1 MAVARESFSSRLVSL
16 SKLIPIS
23 NKARLRSRR
32 PGPRVFLPLALL
44 AAWALPA
51 QVNEQSPE
59 DTRPSSFELG
69 TPSGCDADSRSAFSR
84 QALSA
89 ETRGDN
95 AAAAKLFRAAWS
107 ACPGNPLL
115 LIKAAQ
121 ALHREK
127 EYGQAAEAAREALL
141 HDPKNV
147 QGLTTLA
154 NALLMAQRLEEAKN
168 AAARLVEVKP
178 NESAGLLLLANIDYL
193 LGDSTEAEQLFL
205 KVLDNE
211 PANEDAA
218 YMLGRVYYME
228 NRVDYA
234 MAQFQRALKVNPKS
248 YKAWDNLALCYDAK
262 GEYEKAIGAFLE
274 AIKIVEKGFPEYDWP
289 YANLA
294 DLLLRRNE
302 FQQAYQAATMAAKRN
317 PFSARN
323 FYLGG
328 KALWRL
334 DRTEDAL
341 KWLERSSGLDP
352 DYPEPLYLLGQVYAK
367 SGDREKA
374 KDMLERFR
382 VAKEKAPKTR
392 R

>member
-1 MAVARESFSSRLVSL
+1 MAVARELSSSRLVSL
-16 SKLIPIS
+16 SRLLSIA
-23 NKARLRSRR
+23 NKSRLRSLW
-32 PGPRVFLPLALL
+32 PEPRVFLLL
-44 AAWALPA
+44 VLCVGWALPA
-51 QVNEQSPE
+51 QVSEQSP
-59 DTRPSSFELG
+59 DDPQLPSFGST
-69 TPSGCDADSRSAFSR
+69 TPGGCDDSSAELAR
-84 QALSA
+84 QALTA
-89 ETRGDN
+89 ETRGDD
-95 AAAAKLFRAAWS
+95 AAATKLFRAAWS

-115 LIKAAQ
+115 LIKSAQ
-121 ALHREK
+121 ALHRQK
-127 EYGQAAEAAREALL
+127 EYGQAAETARDALR
-141 HDPKNV
+141 HDPKNA
-147 QGLTTLA
+147 QALATLA
-154 NALLMAQRLEEAKN
+154 NALLMAQRLEEAKK
-168 AAARLVEVKP
+168 AATRLVEVEP
-178 NESAGLLLLANIDYL
+178 NESGGLLLLANVHYL
-193 LGDSTEAEQLFL
+193 LGDSTEAEQIFL

-211 PANEDAA
+211 PANENAA

-234 MAQFQRALKVNPKS
+234 MAQFQRALRVNPKS

-262 GEYEKAIGAFLE
+262 GEYNKAIGAFLE
-274 AIKIVEKGFPEYDWP
+274 AIKLVENDVPEYDWP

-302 FQQAYQAATMAAKRN
+302 FQQAYQAVTMAAKRN

-341 KWLERSSGLDP
+341 KWLERSAELDP
-352 DYPEPLYLLGQVYAK
+352 GYPDPLYLLGQVYVK
-367 SGDREKA
+367 LGQREKG
-374 KDMLERFR
+374 KEMLERFR